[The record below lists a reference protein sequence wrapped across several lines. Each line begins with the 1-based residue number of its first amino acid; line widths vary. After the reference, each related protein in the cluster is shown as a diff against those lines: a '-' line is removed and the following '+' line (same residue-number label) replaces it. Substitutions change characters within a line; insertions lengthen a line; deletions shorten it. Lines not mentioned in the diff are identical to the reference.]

1 VRSWMADK
9 SLRLQ
14 IAVAAAAGAV
24 LAGTGAAIGSLG
36 RSVGSVSPSLAV
48 GGVIAGGLVGV
59 GVASYLARRA
69 LRPIEQLRDSMSA
82 VAGGRLEIAITPCEG
97 SSHEL
102 RELTETFGK
111 MVERMRQ
118 AEDEHEQSRR
128 DVEVRT
134 KIVDRLLDFSQT
146 IQGAGRAD
154 QIFESLGQ
162 SLQHALKLEG
172 YTVLAH
178 DTDQMPPTQVKACRP
193 EELCPADRPI
203 GEMDPALCPCLRQNQ
218 PRVFRPDVAGVRCTI
233 EGCLKLPTNCAAYC
247 IPFNVG
253 RKQQVVVH
261 MLLPVGEKW
270 TEERRQLAQTYV
282 NAAQSALSSL
292 HLLAE
297 AEKQSMTDSLTG
309 LYNRRSLE
317 QILEREVALADRHHR
332 PLSVVMI
339 DMDLFKEV
347 NDRHGHAAGDHL
359 LKSFAECVRITL
371 RKTDLAFRYGGDE
384 FLIALPQTT
393 VEQAKAVVQKLR
405 QAFSVVDFSSAIA
418 NLDQQ
423 PTLSIGL
430 AERSKD
436 HNVMTLS
443 SLLSAADT
451 ALYDAKTSNRNC
463 MKVYEPKAA

>member
-1 VRSWMADK
+1 MTDK
-9 SLRLQ
+9 SLRWQ
-14 IAVAAAAGAV
+14 IAAAAAAGALV
-24 LAGTGAAIGSLG
+24 TAAGAGGATLWQGGAGSTPAALCG
-36 RSVGSVSPSLAV
+36 GAV
-48 GGVIAGGLVGV
+48 GGLLGIGV
-59 GVASYLARRA
+59 TLGLARRA
-69 LRPIEQLRDSMSA
+69 LRPIEQLRDSMAA
-82 VAGGRLEIAITPCEG
+82 VAGGRLEVAITP
-97 SSHEL
+97 SDDASREL
-102 RELTETFGK
+102 RELTEAFGR
-111 MVERMRQ
+111 MVERMRE
-118 AEDEHEQSRR
+118 AEVQHAQSRQ
-128 DVEVRT
+128 DVESRT
-134 KIVDRLLDFSQT
+134 RIVDRLLDFAQT

-162 SLQHALKLEG
+162 ALQHALKLEG
-172 YTVLAH
+172 FTILAH
-178 DTDQMPPTQVKACRP
+178 NTDEMPPTQVKSCRP
-193 EELCPADRPI
+193 DNLASAERPV
-203 GEMDPALCPCLRQNQ
+203 GEMDTTLCPCLRQNQ
-218 PRVFRPDVAGVRCTI
+218 PRVFRPDVAGVRCAI
-233 EGCLKLPTNCAAYC
+233 ETCLKLPTNCAAYC

-270 TEERRQLAQTYV
+270 SEERRQLAQTYV
-282 NAAQSALSSL
+282 NTAQSALSSL

-309 LYNRRSLE
+309 LYNRRSLD
-317 QILEREVALADRHHR
+317 QILEREVALADRHKR

-359 LKSFAECVRITL
+359 LKSFAECVRMTL

-405 QAFSVVDFSSAIA
+405 QAFSAVDFSSAIA
-418 NLDQQ
+418 HLDQQ

-430 AERSKD
+430 AERCAH
-436 HNVMTLS
+436 HNVLTLA

-451 ALYDAKTSNRNC
+451 ALYDAKTANRNC
-463 MKVYEPKAA
+463 IKVYEPKAA